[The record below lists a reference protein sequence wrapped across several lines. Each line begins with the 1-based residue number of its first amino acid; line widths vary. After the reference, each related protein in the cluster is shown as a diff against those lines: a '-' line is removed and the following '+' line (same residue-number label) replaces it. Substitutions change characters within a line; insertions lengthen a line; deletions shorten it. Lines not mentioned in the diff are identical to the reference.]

1 MTLYPFLVAG
11 TFGLVVA
18 YLLTP
23 AVAWI
28 ATGLGVLDRPGGRH
42 IHQAPVP
49 RLGGVAI
56 YLAFVAAVLV
66 GLPVER
72 PIRVAFEAQR
82 ITVVI
87 PYLPAIERPIVAL
100 LLGATLITLVG
111 IYDDTRGT
119 RPIVK
124 LLGQVAAAAVLLPF
138 GVGMDVLTN
147 PLGGMFFV
155 GPLGAIVTVVWIV
168 ALCNVMNL
176 IDGVDGLASGIAAIA
191 GATLLVAS
199 YHRGDV
205 GTAILAAA
213 LAGGALGFLPYNFN
227 PARIFLGDTGSML
240 LGYLLG
246 ALSVLGTYKSYTALS
261 LLIALAALGVPVTDT
276 ALAIARRWRN
286 RRPIFEADTEHL
298 HHRLLQRGLTPR
310 QTAAVLYL
318 VTGILSA
325 GALMVSGVSR
335 FPIVAIL
342 GLLLA
347 LLALGARKTGLL
359 VPAVS
364 APGAAAATVRAAA
377 PDLNPTPP
385 APLAAGGDPAPPVAA
400 VGIPAGAGRT
410 AEPTSAEE

>member
-1 MTLYPFLVAG
+1 MTISPFLVAG
-11 TFGLVVA
+11 AIGFVIA

-23 AVAWI
+23 AVGWLAKQ
-28 ATGLGVLDRPGGRH
+28 LGVLDHPGGRH
-42 IHQAPVP
+42 IHRVPVP
-49 RLGGVAI
+49 RLGGLAI

-72 PIRVAFEAQR
+72 PIHVAFESHR
-82 ITVVI
+82 ITIVI
-87 PYLPAIERPIVAL
+87 PYLPAIDRPIVAL

-111 IYDDTRGT
+111 AFDDIRGT
-119 RPIVK
+119 RPLVK
-124 LLGQVAAAAVLLPF
+124 LIGQIAAAAVLLPF

-191 GATLLVAS
+191 GTTLLVAS

-213 LAGGALGFLPYNFN
+213 LAGGALGFIPYNFN

-261 LLIALAALGVPVTDT
+261 LLVALAALGVPVTDT
-276 ALAIARRWRN
+276 AFAIARRWRN
-286 RRPIFEADTEHL
+286 RRPIFEADTQHL
-298 HHRLLQRGLTPR
+298 HHRLMARGLTPR
-310 QTAAVLYL
+310 QTTAVLYL

-325 GALMVSGVSR
+325 GALMVSGVGR
-335 FPIVAIL
+335 FPIIAIL

-347 LLALGARKTGLL
+347 LLALGARKTGLFASS
-359 VPAVS
+359 P
-364 APGAAAATVRAAA
+364 RAAA
-377 PDLNPTPP
+377 SPP
-385 APLAAGGDPAPPVAA
+385 ATMPFEPVSPPLPAGPVA
-400 VGIPAGAGRT
+400 PAAPVPGNHVIEAGSNER
-410 AEPTSAEE
+410 

>member
-1 MTLYPFLVAG
+1 VTIYPFLVAG
-11 TFGLVVA
+11 AIGLVIA
-18 YLLTP
+18 YVLTP
-23 AVAWI
+23 AVAWL
-28 ATGLGVLDRPGGRH
+28 ATQAGVLDRPGGRH
-42 IHQAPVP
+42 IHRAPVP
-49 RLGGVAI
+49 RLGGIAI
-56 YLAFVAAVLV
+56 YLAFIAAVFV

-72 PIRVAFEAQR
+72 PIHVAFEAQR

-87 PYLPAIERPIVAL
+87 PYLPAIDRPIIAL

-111 IYDDTRGT
+111 VWDDIRGT

-124 LLGQVAAAAVLLPF
+124 LGGQIAAGAVLLPF

-155 GPLGAIVTVVWIV
+155 GPLGAIVTVAWIV

-213 LAGGALGFLPYNFN
+213 LAGGALGFIPFNFN

-261 LLIALAALGVPVTDT
+261 LLVALAALGVPVTDT
-276 ALAIARRWRN
+276 AFAIARRWRN
-286 RRPIFEADTEHL
+286 RRPIFEADTQHL
-298 HHRLLQRGLTPR
+298 HHRLLQRGLSPR

-325 GALMVSGVSR
+325 GALMVSGVGR
-335 FPIVAIL
+335 FPIIAIL
-342 GLLLA
+342 GFLLA
-347 LLALGARKTGLL
+347 LLAVGARRTGLL
-359 VPAVS
+359 VPPPAGIPGTSAV
-364 APGAAAATVRAAA
+364 PGS
-377 PDLNPTPP
+377 PP
-385 APLAAGGDPAPPVAA
+385 APEILAARRAPLASAPEPGAPAASGPGGADQ
-400 VGIPAGAGRT
+400 
-410 AEPTSAEE
+410 

>member
-1 MTLYPFLVAG
+1 MTIYPFLVAG
-11 TFGLVVA
+11 TFGLVIA

-23 AVAWI
+23 VVGWL
-28 ATGLGVLDRPGGRH
+28 ATQMGVLDRPGGRH
-42 IHQAPVP
+42 IHRVPVP
-49 RLGGVAI
+49 RLGGLAI

-72 PIRVAFEAQR
+72 PIHVAFESHR
-82 ITVVI
+82 ITVII
-87 PYLPAIERPIVAL
+87 PYLPAIDRPIVAL
-100 LLGATLITLVG
+100 LLGATVITLVG
-111 IYDDTRGT
+111 ALDDIRGT
-119 RPIVK
+119 RPLIKLAGQIV
-124 LLGQVAAAAVLLPF
+124 AAAVLLPF

-155 GPLGAIVTVVWIV
+155 GPLGAIVTVAWIV

-213 LAGGALGFLPYNFN
+213 LAGSALGFIPYNFN

-261 LLIALAALGVPVTDT
+261 LLVALAALGVPVTDT
-276 ALAIARRWRN
+276 AFAIARRWRN
-286 RRPIFEADTEHL
+286 HRPIFEADTQHL
-298 HHRLLQRGLTPR
+298 HHRLLARGLTPR
-310 QTAAVLYL
+310 QTTAVLYL

-325 GALMVSGVSR
+325 GALMVTGVGR
-335 FPIVAIL
+335 FPIIAIL

-347 LLALGARKTGLL
+347 LLALGARRTGLL
-359 VPAVS
+359 MPPPLAAPAASV
-364 APGAAAATVRAAA
+364 A
-377 PDLNPTPP
+377 PDLPGSPP
-385 APLAAGGDPAPPVAA
+385 LVPGSVSPAAA
-400 VGIPAGAGRT
+400 VPGLPART
-410 AEPTSAEE
+410 DSGSSER

>member
-1 MTLYPFLVAG
+1 MTISPFLVAG
-11 TFGLVVA
+11 AIGLGIAYAVTPIVVW
-18 YLLTP
+18 
-23 AVAWI
+23 VA
-28 ATGLGVLDRPGGRH
+28 TQLGVLDRPGGRH
-42 IHQAPVP
+42 IHRAPVP

-56 YLAFVAAVLV
+56 YVAFVAAVLV

-72 PIRVAFEAQR
+72 PIRVAFETHR

-87 PYLPAIERPIVAL
+87 PYVPAIDRPIVAL

-111 IYDDTRGT
+111 VLDDVRGT

-124 LLGQVAAAAVLLPF
+124 LIGQVLAAAVLLPF

-147 PLGGMFFV
+147 PLGGMVFVV
-155 GPLGAIVTVVWIV
+155 GPLGAIVTVVWVV

-191 GATLLVAS
+191 GTTLLVAA

-213 LAGGALGFLPYNFN
+213 LAGGALGFIPYNFN

-261 LLIALAALGVPVTDT
+261 LLVALAALGVPVTDT
-276 ALAIARRWRN
+276 AFAIVRRWRN
-286 RRPIFEADTEHL
+286 RRPIFEADTQHL
-298 HHRLLQRGLTPR
+298 HHRLLARGLTPR
-310 QTAAVLYL
+310 QTVFVLYL

-325 GALMVSGVSR
+325 GALMLSGVGR
-335 FPIVAIL
+335 FPVIAIL

-347 LLALGARKTGLL
+347 ALVIGARKTGLL
-359 VPAVS
+359 APATDEGILPAGGVPQPA
-364 APGAAAATVRAAA
+364 AGAAAA
-377 PDLNPTPP
+377 
-385 APLAAGGDPAPPVAA
+385 AGPVVAA
-400 VGIPAGAGRT
+400 RSALDASAAGAG
-410 AEPTSAEE
+410 ANAASADQ